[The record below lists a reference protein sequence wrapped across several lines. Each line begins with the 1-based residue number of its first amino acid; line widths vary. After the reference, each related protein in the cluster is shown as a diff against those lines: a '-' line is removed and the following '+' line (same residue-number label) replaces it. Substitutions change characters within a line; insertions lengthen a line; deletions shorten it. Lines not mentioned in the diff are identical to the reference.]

1 VGQEEVKSS
10 CSGSPQGL
18 GKGLK
23 LLIGLLVFVAKEDI
37 DGFTFR
43 G

>member
-1 VGQEEVKSS
+1 MKSS

-23 LLIGLLVFVAKEDI
+23 LLIGVLVLVPKKDI
-37 DGFTFR
+37 DRFAFR
-43 G
+43 A